1 MATDMYIQRGWQP
14 PQRRSFGPLVITVAV
29 IAVVLIGGLFAWR
42 AWRKGEATSTP
53 GSADAGSLN
62 VPPSVPSAPAAPP
75 PTARPAVPANPGPA
89 APRATNAA
97 PAAARPAP
105 APAQAPA
112 PSAPAPRAAV
122 PTPPAAGPSGPDPA
136 SPRLDAAR
144 RLQESGDLAGA
155 RTQLMA
161 ALDAATTPAVR
172 RQIEDVLGAVN
183 IALVFAPLPMP
194 EKIDYTVQRGDVLA
208 IIARKNHTTVE
219 LLQKGNDLKGS
230 MIRPGDRLRILTGTF
245 SIFVD
250 KSDNELVLS
259 LNKRFFKR
267 YRVGTGKFMKTPTG
281 TFKITDRIAQP
292 PWWRDGQPV
301 PYGHPDNVLGTHWLA
316 LDAKGYGIHGTWQP
330 ESIGKHESA
339 GCIRLLNCD
348 IEELFNLLTIGT
360 EVVIQD

>member
-29 IAVVLIGGLFAWR
+29 LAVLLIGALFAVR
-42 AWRKGEATSTP
+42 ALRKPVDA
-53 GSADAGSLN
+53 ADAGQPAP
-62 VPPSVPSAPAAPP
+62 VQPAPIPAAQP
-75 PTARPAVPANPGPA
+75 PAVRPPIPANPA
-89 APRATNAA
+89 SVVPRATNVA
-97 PAAARPAP
+97 PATGRSAPAP
-105 APAQAPA
+105 APGPVPAPA
-112 PSAPAPRAAV
+112 AQPSVQAA
-122 PTPPAAGPSGPDPA
+122 PPAMPSGPDPA
-136 SPRLDAAR
+136 APKFEAGR
-144 RLQESGDLAGA
+144 RLQDSGDLAGA
-155 RTQLMA
+155 REQLLA
-161 ALDAATTPAVR
+161 ALDASTTPALR
-172 RQIEDVLGAVN
+172 RQIEETLGAVD

-194 EKIDYTVQRGDVLA
+194 EKIEYTVQRGDVLA

-281 TFKITDRIAQP
+281 NFKITDRIAQP

-330 ESIGKHESA
+330 DSIGKHESA
-339 GCIRLLNCD
+339 GCIRLLNAD